1 MRPVGPDASH
11 TDCILVVGVSRP
23 KLAVVFLTIMLISLF
38 LTFHV
43 LYDSAVYNIQ
53 AAQAITERH
62 RLRLLSSANGG
73 SGVVGVGSVTSNMN
87 SNHLPEFIKPAAAAL
102 AAIPSSNQISH
113 PMVFP
118 SNRVHFPKTSRR
130 LPQVSEYKRMSK
142 KMDVYFLLPFLV
154 NIFVI
159 LNYLKVILIYFIL
172 LHFILYYLN

>member
-23 KLAVVFLTIMLISLF
+23 KLAVAFLTVMLISLF

-53 AAQAITERH
+53 AAQVLTERH
-62 RLRLLSSANGG
+62 RLRLLSSAAG
-73 SGVVGVGSVTSNMN
+73 SGSGGGAGANNMN
-87 SNHLPEFIKPAAAAL
+87 NNHLPEFIKPAAAAVAAAAAL
-102 AAIPSSNQISH
+102 AAVPSSNQISH

-130 LPQVSEYKRMSK
+130 LPQVYAYM
-142 KMDVYFLLPFLV
+142 
-154 NIFVI
+154 
-159 LNYLKVILIYFIL
+159 LNF
-172 LHFILYYLN
+172 